1 MAPDSWDDHDPEIE
15 LLWRRL
21 LEEEKLAPSLL
32 DELDDDLVRTV
43 AALPHSIDAPDALGA
58 YLTHTLGESSQ
69 RADAAERDASLR
81 LRLHR
86 QAKEEI
92 GYQILC
98 CQSSLKAFTGWG
110 LGYNTGVD
118 VKRNFLEKQLA
129 DLRRER
135 RALEIRAFDD
145 LRTLRRELRDM
156 ASAHERAY
164 YRLSLMDGGKGDGE

>member
-15 LLWRRL
+15 LLWRQI
-21 LEEEKLAPSLL
+21 LEDEKLTLSLL
-32 DELDDDLVRTV
+32 DELDDDLGKTV
-43 AALPHSIDAPDALGA
+43 AALPPTPDSSDPLGA
-58 YLTHTLGESSQ
+58 YLHQTLADSSQ
-69 RADAAERDASLR
+69 QVDAAERDASLR

-86 QAKEEI
+86 QARDEI

-145 LRTLRRELRDM
+145 LRALRRELRLV
-156 ASAHERAY
+156 ASQHERAF
-164 YRLSLMDGGKGDGE
+164 YRLSLMDGGESDGG